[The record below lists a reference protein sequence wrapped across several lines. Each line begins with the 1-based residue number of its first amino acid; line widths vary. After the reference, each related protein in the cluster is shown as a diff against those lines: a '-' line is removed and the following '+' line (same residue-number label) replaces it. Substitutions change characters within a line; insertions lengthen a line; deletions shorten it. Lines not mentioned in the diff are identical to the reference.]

1 MSLPPL
7 FLNVTNPEQLTHGSS
22 PSYSLQAQ
30 SMTIGSGT
38 VDWKLYDAFGSVKG
52 QHACI
57 QVLDGKY
64 VMIDLCGKTYINRH
78 ADPLGRMEVVAINDG
93 DQIRIGKYRVEVM
106 IDEDGYAKSIG
117 VDHIRKLDLGQLFT
131 KENELDRLTRSLD
144 YKQLGGEKNEETS
157 NPLNDLL
164 EKPKTANALSV
175 LLKGQEDEDT
185 IARRHPVLAD
195 THEVLSTSLAS
206 VADVGNSM
214 QEAISLPSYEH
225 LRPSEK
231 KVTQTMDIQTGAHVQ
246 QAVDNTID
254 AKTSISDSEFQA
266 SHLTNAPLTA
276 AMELASEPMEPTQA
290 HQFSGDVGLAV
301 KAAIEGLLALYQAE
315 QNGPANISLLG
326 RSYHPIEDNPLRMGM
341 DYGETS
347 QRLFST
353 KRSAVYLSPEAAIA
367 ESMASIKNN
376 QAAIVTAI
384 QQGLWQVLEALSPQ
398 NLEGRFASYR
408 KADGESVDAWE
419 MYKKYFE
426 ELMSSRQSGL
436 EKMFW
441 EVFEQ
446 NYDRAM
452 RGNSERVSS

>member
-1 MSLPPL
+1 MPLPPL

-22 PSYSLQAQ
+22 PAYSLQEQ
-30 SMTIGSGT
+30 SMTIGSGAA
-38 VDWKLYDAFGSVKG
+38 DWRLYDAFGSVKA

-64 VMIDLCGKTYINRH
+64 VMIDLCGNTYINRH
-78 ADPLGRMEVVAINDG
+78 TDPLGKMEVVAINDG

-131 KENELDRLTRSLD
+131 KENELDRLTRTAG
-144 YKQLGGEKNEETS
+144 YKQLSDKKTEDTS
-157 NPLNDLL
+157 NPLNELL
-164 EKPKTANALSV
+164 EKPKTVDALAA

-185 IARRHPVLAD
+185 IARRHPILAD
-195 THEVLSTSLAS
+195 TNEALSISLAS

-246 QAVDNTID
+246 QAVDNTIE
-254 AKTSISDSEFQA
+254 AKTSISDTEFQA

-276 AMELASEPMEPTQA
+276 AMELASEPMEAAQA

-301 KAAIEGLLALYQAE
+301 KAAVEGLLALYQAE

-341 DYGETS
+341 DYSETAR
-347 QRLFST
+347 RLFST
-353 KRSAVYLSPEAAIA
+353 QRSAVYLSPEAAIT

-376 QAAIVTAI
+376 QAAIVTAV

-398 NLEGRFASYR
+398 NLERRFASYR
-408 KADGESVDAWE
+408 KENGQSVDSWD

-452 RGNSERVSS
+452 RGDSQRELS

>member
-22 PSYSLQAQ
+22 PSYRLQTQ

-64 VMIDLCGKTYINRH
+64 VMIDLCGNTYINRH

-117 VDHIRKLDLGQLFT
+117 VDHIRKLDLDQLFT
-131 KENELDRLTRSLD
+131 KENELDRLTRGFEH
-144 YKQLGGEKNEETS
+144 KQLGGEKSEDTS

-164 EKPKTANALSV
+164 EKPKTVDALSV
-175 LLKGQEDEDT
+175 LLKGKEDEDT
-185 IARRHPVLAD
+185 IARRDPILAD
-195 THEVLSTSLAS
+195 THEVRSTSVS
-206 VADVGNSM
+206 VADVGNSI
-214 QEAISLPSYEH
+214 QEAISLPSHEH

-231 KVTQTMDIQTGAHVQ
+231 KVTQIMDIQTGAQVQ
-246 QAVDNTID
+246 PAVDNTID
-254 AKTSISDSEFQA
+254 NKTSISDTEFQA

-276 AMELASEPMEPTQA
+276 AMELTSEPMEPTQA
-290 HQFSGDVGLAV
+290 HQFSGDVGLAI

-341 DYGETS
+341 DYSETS
-347 QRLFST
+347 RRLFST
-353 KRSAVYLSPEAAIA
+353 NRSAVYLSPEAAIT

-398 NLEGRFASYR
+398 NLERRFASYR
-408 KADGESVDAWE
+408 KADGESVDSWE

-452 RGNSERVSS
+452 RGNSTSVPS